1 MVLQFLLF
9 LVGDQSVMISVHI
22 YKQDIEVIVVNGNG
36 TEPGHIIVTSIDGR
50 NGQAKQVLT
59 EPMIHCHLMTNE
71 AYCCFMCCIFT
82 ADH

>member
-36 TEPGHIIVTSIDGR
+36 TEPGHIIVTSIDRR

-59 EPMIHCHLMTNE
+59 EPI
-71 AYCCFMCCIFT
+71 
-82 ADH
+82 